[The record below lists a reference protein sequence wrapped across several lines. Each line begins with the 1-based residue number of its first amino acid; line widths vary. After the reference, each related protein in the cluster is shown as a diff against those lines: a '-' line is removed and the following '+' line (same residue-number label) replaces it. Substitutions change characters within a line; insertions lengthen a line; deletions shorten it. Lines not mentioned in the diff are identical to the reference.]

1 MKITTI
7 DILFELRHLKQIS
20 EFTEALFPTY
30 LQTGF
35 SINCV
40 PNGNWVHC
48 GEVLKA
54 TWLGELSDKC
64 AAVIYVYPS
73 ILSITILE

>member
-1 MKITTI
+1 MKTTTI
-7 DILFELRHLKQIS
+7 DIPFELRHLKWIS

-35 SINCV
+35 SINCM
-40 PNGNWVHC
+40 PNGNWVCC

-64 AAVIYVYPS
+64 TAVIFVYPY
-73 ILSITILE
+73 LSITTLE